1 MGTALA
7 TALRSLT
14 FLDLSGNKFGEAGL
28 RALARGMQVHAGIR
42 CLKLA
47 DCGLATVEKK
57 VQWGPGFQNTS
68 LPQGVTKCP
77 PS

>member
-57 VQWGPGFQNTS
+57 VQCSGA
-68 LPQGVTKCP
+68 QG
-77 PS
+77 

>member
-68 LPQGVTKCP
+68 LHKG
-77 PS
+77 